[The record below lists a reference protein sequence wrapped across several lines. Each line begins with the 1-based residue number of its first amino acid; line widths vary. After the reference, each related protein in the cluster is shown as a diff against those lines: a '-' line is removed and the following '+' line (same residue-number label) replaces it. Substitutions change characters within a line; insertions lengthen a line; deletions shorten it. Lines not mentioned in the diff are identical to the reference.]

1 MLNLRV
7 FRNDMKKFKLI
18 SIRGSTVQ
26 NFHLRDDLKTDGQS
40 FLSLNLLGFSYH
52 KILGFL

>member
-7 FRNDMKKFKLI
+7 FRNDIKKFKLI

-26 NFHLRDDLKTDGQS
+26 NFHIKDDLKTDGQS
-40 FLSLNLLGFSYH
+40 FLSQNLCELNSMKRY
-52 KILGFL
+52 